1 MRILW
6 FGRNADARSID
17 DASEMTWFERLDDG
31 AVDVLLSGSVPRGG
45 DDLTDVAL
53 FAQAL
58 ADAAV
63 ASPRPSGEL
72 AELLVDGLS
81 PAKFDAVA
89 SSAKRQPNKR
99 KRTVLETALAKLT
112 SLGLAAKT
120 SVAGATV
127 LATMT
132 IGAGAA
138 GALPAPV
145 QETAADVVSAVSPF
159 EIPRPDVAP
168 ADTGA
173 PDDVRTSTDGD
184 PAANDHG
191 HDDVRT
197 PSDGDPAANDH
208 GQAVSHTARTTDA
221 EGCERGHEIAEVG
234 GGNPGDCVDG
244 TDVERGEVPPN
255 RGLTTAAERAAD
267 EAQQHLDAAAGH
279 DAAAPDARQHGREG
293 ADAGQS
299 GGDTAADASRRDQD
313 NGEQGGDAAAAARP

>member
-17 DASEMTWFERLDDG
+17 DASEMTWFDRLDDG

-63 ASPRPSGEL
+63 ASPRPSAEL
-72 AELLVDGLS
+72 AGLLVDGLS
-81 PAKFDAVA
+81 PAEFDAVA

-99 KRTVLETALAKLT
+99 KRTVLETVLAKLT
-112 SLGLAAKT
+112 GLGLAAKT

-127 LATMT
+127 LAAMT
-132 IGAGAA
+132 VGAGTA
-138 GALPAPV
+138 GALPDPV

-159 EIPRPDVAP
+159 EIPRPGAAP
-168 ADTGA
+168 ADAGA

-191 HDDVRT
+191 
-197 PSDGDPAANDH
+197 
-208 GQAVSHTARTTDA
+208 QAVSQTARTTDA
-221 EGCERGHEIAEVG
+221 EGCERGHEIAEVA

-244 TDVERGEVPPN
+244 TDVQRAEVPPN
-255 RGLTTAAERAAD
+255 RGPATAAERAAD
-267 EAQQHLDAAAGH
+267 EAQQHLDAAADAGH
-279 DAAAPDARQHGREG
+279 DAAVPDAQQHGREE

-299 GGDTAADASRRDQD
+299 GGHTAPDGSPDASRRDQD
-313 NGEQGGDAAAAARP
+313 SGEQGGDAAAASRP